1 MWFEQCRGG
10 RTVLSI
16 NESVLL
22 KHHSSLELGLGDKK
36 SKTTIKGC
44 INLFAHPALGSYLR
58 SLNLGFPYGKT
69 LESVY
74 DSLYQVM

>member
-44 INLFAHPALGSYLR
+44 ITYTPSQSAP
-58 SLNLGFPYGKT
+58 
-69 LESVY
+69 
-74 DSLYQVM
+74 